1 MPISSPSSPS
11 LIPQNQASAGSVKS
25 AAAQIGKIGGDDA
38 SAWAATSAALTSI
51 QRQLDQ
57 HQHALQQAIPIPN
70 PLQIT
75 APDGSLI
82 AEIGNIVDP
91 NTNVSYSGIWGNN
104 LFIGGGGPGN
114 APLYSNGKQVVLGH
128 NGQVYIL
135 DPYANVGAWLG
146 TQSEAPQ
153 NVTGSANDGFAQ
165 VQLTVTAHGYR
176 NGDWVNVASVGG
188 VPNATGQWVISNVAA
203 NTFSLTG
210 STWAGTY
217 ASGGTAQRYFSGGS
231 FETIAIAAGKRIT
244 NAVNNGSGLVRLT
257 ITAHGYST
265 GYAVTTTN
273 VNGVPGAN
281 GTFLVTVINANTFD
295 LQGSVFSGAYVSGGI
310 SINWPTAKL
319 LAQGDGSLRITDALI
334 TLTHVSGTT
343 TSSIVI
349 DPTNADIV
357 VQFVNSVT
365 GGQQIILQDGKI
377 SLNTLLPNGAIDL
390 NSSYSQIQPG
400 LYNAIATLLTTLS
413 SSQVISITG
422 FSDTTAFGP
431 TQSFAGYRGSP
442 TAAVAVQLGD
452 TLGGFL
458 FDGYDGATTQLP
470 ASYTAAMRAIAAET
484 FTDGGST
491 NLHGTKLIFEATP
504 TGGSTTPSTVMDLS
518 PQGVGIY
525 APLYVYEPLQIDTG
539 ATPANNQITLK
550 ANGLGCVSLLCY
562 SAANG
567 LITIGAEWTGS
578 AWVARDPIV
587 VRIAKTAG
595 GLFAIQGSA
604 GNAVGASP
612 TFNNFL
618 TIDPSTGYVTVA
630 QKLSSYNGAATAGI
644 GTTPVYAAVSLTN
657 QSANNSGNIQV
668 GGAIAPAG
676 QYRLSYY
683 AATRTAGAGNVALT
697 FGWNDGIS
705 AKTYPAILTLI
716 ANAVI
721 QSAGQCIVTS
731 GASNIT
737 YSAVYTATGAYDL
750 YISLERLA

>member
-11 LIPQNQASAGSVKS
+11 LIPPNQASAGSVKS

-91 NTNVSYSGIWGNN
+91 NANVSYSGIWGNN

-153 NVTGSANDGFAQ
+153 NVTGSVNDGFAQ

-217 ASGGTAQRYFSGGS
+217 TSGGTAQRYFSGGS

-319 LAQGDGSLRITDALI
+319 LAQGDGSLLLNNATIISTSSGHQVLIDSGQIVVSSAGAPPETVITNGQVQIIADAVNNYELI
-334 TLTHVSGTT
+334 ATTAVIQIFADTSAFAKSPEVILSGCSGTT
-343 TSSIVI
+343 PYGPLVAFYQSRGTGSAQ
-349 DPTNADIV
+349 T
-357 VQFVNSVT
+357 VT
-365 GGQQIILQDGKI
+365 K
-377 SLNTLLPNGAIDL
+377 S
-390 NSSYSQIQPG
+390 
-400 LYNAIATLLTTLS
+400 
-413 SSQVISITG
+413 
-422 FSDTTAFGP
+422 
-431 TQSFAGYRGSP
+431 
-442 TAAVAVQLGD
+442 GD
-452 TLGGFL
+452 TLGGL
-458 FDGYDGATTQLP
+458 VAYGFDGVGESNYAAGIRVVATQ
-470 ASYTAAMRAIAAET
+470 
-484 FTDGGST
+484 D
-491 NLHGTKLIFEATP
+491 H
-504 TGGSTTPSTVMDLS
+504 
-518 PQGVGIY
+518 
-525 APLYVYEPLQIDTG
+525 
-539 ATPANNQITLK
+539 
-550 ANGLGCVSLLCY
+550 
-562 SAANG
+562 
-567 LITIGAEWTGS
+567 TIGAQGSKLVFETCPNGS
-578 AWVARDPIV
+578 ATAATAVA
-587 VRIAKTAG
+587 
-595 GLFAIQGSA
+595 
-604 GNAVGASP
+604 
-612 TFNNFL
+612 
-618 TIDPSTGYVTVA
+618 IDQNGVT
-630 QKLSSYNGAATAGI
+630 SIYNGVATAGI
-644 GTTPVYAAVSLTN
+644 GTTPVYASVSVTN
-657 QSANNSGNIQV
+657 KTANYSGNLQV

-683 AATRTAGAGNVALT
+683 AATRTAGTGNVATT

-705 AKTYPAILTLI
+705 AKTYGPAILTLI
-716 ANAVI
+716 ANAFI
-721 QSAGQCIVTS
+721 QTSGQCIVTA

-737 YSAVYTATGAYDL
+737 FSSVYTGTGAYDL

>member
-114 APLYSNGKQVVLGH
+114 APLYSNGNQVVLGH

-176 NGDWVNVASVGG
+176 NGDWVNVGSVGG

-217 ASGGTAQRYFSGGS
+217 TSGGTVQRYFSGGS

-377 SLNTLLPNGAIDL
+377 SLNTLLPSGAIDL

-413 SSQVISITG
+413 SSQVISLTG

-431 TQSFAGYRGSP
+431 TQSFTGYRGSP
-442 TAAVAVQLGD
+442 TAPSAVQLND
-452 TLGGFL
+452 TLGGLL

-470 ASYTAAMRAIAAET
+470 ASYTSAMRAIAAET

-491 NLHGTKLIFEATP
+491 NLHGTKLVFEATP
-504 TGGSTTPSTVMDLS
+504 TGGSTTPATVLDLS
-518 PQGVGIY
+518 PQGVGIH
-525 APLYVYEPLQIDTG
+525 APLYEPLQIDTG
-539 ATPANNQITLK
+539 ATPAASQIKLK
-550 ANGLGCVSLLCY
+550 ANALGNVELLCY
-562 SAANG
+562 AAGNNALNFGLEWNG
-567 LITIGAEWTGS
+567 ANAI
-578 AWVARDPIV
+578 ARDAV
-587 VRIAKTAG
+587 VAQIAKTPG
-595 GLFAIQGSA
+595 GLFILRGSS
-604 GNAVGASP
+604 GNTVGSPAVVNSW
-612 TFNNFL
+612 L
-618 TIDPSTGYVTVA
+618 SIDPATGYLTVA
-630 QKLSSYNGAATAGI
+630 QKVSSYNGAATAGI
-644 GTTPVYAAVSLTN
+644 GTTPVYASVAVTN
-657 QSANNSGNIQV
+657 QSANNSGNLQV

-737 YSAVYTATGAYDL
+737 FSAVYTATGAYDM